1 MTYPI
6 FKLSKKTGMLILW
19 DGPSL
24 AYSYARR
31 ILKQRQKKYPKDKFF
46 IVRWEHGE

>member
-24 AYSYARR
+24 TYAAAKRLIKRR
-31 ILKQRQKKYPKDKFF
+31 QRKSPKEKFF
-46 IVRWEHGE
+46 IVRWEC